1 MYPNSYIGD
10 YVKIV
15 NVGTCMNYGHIEEYA
30 KNSANGWSYGISTLM
45 IQDSH
50 IQSHNFISMLE
61 LEEKYDERQN
71 DKKNNATN
79 EQEG

>member
-1 MYPNSYIGD
+1 
-10 YVKIV
+10 
-15 NVGTCMNYGHIEEYA
+15 MNYGHLEEYA
-30 KNSANGWSYGISTLM
+30 KNNANGWSYGITQLM
-45 IQDSH
+45 ISDGH

>member
-1 MYPNSYIGD
+1 M
-10 YVKIV
+10 
-15 NVGTCMNYGHIEEYA
+15 
-30 KNSANGWSYGISTLM
+30 IS
-45 IQDSH
+45 DGH

>member
-1 MYPNSYIGD
+1 
-10 YVKIV
+10 
-15 NVGTCMNYGHIEEYA
+15 MNYGHLEEYA
-30 KNSANGWSYGISTLM
+30 KNNANGWSYGITQLM
-45 IQDSH
+45 ISDGH

-61 LEEKYDERQN
+61 LQEKYDEGQN